1 MQARKLMN
9 LMVSPENGFDD
20 PNGTAA
26 GRRFSEAIL
35 KARRDPGNRV
45 SAVHSNGHADCDEL
59 RNGRHEPRT
68 FARTGRSNRSLQPA
82 SASVRNEVA
91 SMPYSCLIIERH
103 PDAGATAARALPA
116 FGFRPFVARSAE
128 RALGILSQW
137 RFDAAL
143 VDADGFGAGYVDVLR
158 ELRPQFRSPVILL
171 STSQSEAQQILSLE
185 CGATEVVIKPA
196 SPRLL
201 AAKMQRL
208 IEVVHDRTEPPR
220 ERLQF
225 GPLSMH
231 AGSGLARV
239 DDTALDLTPHQFD
252 LLFLLASNAGRFVD
266 RESIALRLRGS
277 TRSIGRSIDVHV
289 YRIRRKLRE
298 CGIDSLR
305 LDTVHGRGYLLTWSA
320 RAAANADARAEPRD
334 TEPVHFAKRA

>member
-1 MQARKLMN
+1 
-9 LMVSPENGFDD
+9 
-20 PNGTAA
+20 
-26 GRRFSEAIL
+26 
-35 KARRDPGNRV
+35 
-45 SAVHSNGHADCDEL
+45 
-59 RNGRHEPRT
+59 
-68 FARTGRSNRSLQPA
+68 
-82 SASVRNEVA
+82 
-91 SMPYSCLIIERH
+91 MPYSCLIIERH
-103 PDAGATAARALPA
+103 PDVGATTARALPA
-116 FGFRPFVARSAE
+116 FGFRPFVARSTE

-143 VDADGFGAGYVDVLR
+143 IDADGFGAGYVDVLR

-201 AAKMQRL
+201 AARMQRL
-208 IEVVHDRTEPPR
+208 IEVVHDTAEQPN

-225 GPLSMH
+225 GPLSMQ
-231 AGSGLARV
+231 AGSGRARV

-266 RESIALRLRGS
+266 RESIALKLRGS
-277 TRSIGRSIDVHV
+277 ARPIGRSIDVHV

-298 CGIDSLR
+298 CGNESLR
-305 LDTVHGRGYLLTWSA
+305 LATVHGRGYLLTWSA
-320 RAAANADARAEPRD
+320 QAAANADAMADPRD
-334 TEPVHFAKRA
+334 IEPMRLARRA

>member
-1 MQARKLMN
+1 MSRGPLREPAGLIDSC
-9 LMVSPENGFDD
+9 SPITLC
-20 PNGTAA
+20 PHR
-26 GRRFSEAIL
+26 GRF
-35 KARRDPGNRV
+35 
-45 SAVHSNGHADCDEL
+45 HAL
-59 RNGRHEPRT
+59 
-68 FARTGRSNRSLQPA
+68 L
-82 SASVRNEVA
+82 V
-91 SMPYSCLIIERH
+91 LIIERH

-116 FGFRPFVARSAE
+116 FGFRPFVAHSAE

-171 STSQSEAQQILSLE
+171 SSSQSEAQHILSLE

-208 IEVVHDRTEPPR
+208 IEVVHDTAERPH

-225 GPLSMH
+225 GPLSMQ

-239 DDTALDLTPHQFD
+239 DDIALDLTPHQFD

-266 RESIALRLRGS
+266 RESIALKLRGG
-277 TRSIGRSIDVHV
+277 TRPIGRSIDVHV

-298 CGIDSLR
+298 CGSQPAARHRARPR
-305 LDTVHGRGYLLTWSA
+305 LPADLVGTGRCKRRCDG
-320 RAAANADARAEPRD
+320 RAAGLEPL
-334 TEPVHFAKRA
+334 HFPKRA

>member
-1 MQARKLMN
+1 
-9 LMVSPENGFDD
+9 
-20 PNGTAA
+20 
-26 GRRFSEAIL
+26 
-35 KARRDPGNRV
+35 
-45 SAVHSNGHADCDEL
+45 
-59 RNGRHEPRT
+59 
-68 FARTGRSNRSLQPA
+68 
-82 SASVRNEVA
+82 
-91 SMPYSCLIIERH
+91 MPYSCLIIERH
-103 PDAGATAARALPA
+103 PDAGAAAARALPA
-116 FGFRPFVARSAE
+116 FGVRPFVARSAE

-171 STSQSEAQQILSLE
+171 STSQSEAQHILSLE

-208 IEVVHDRTEPPR
+208 IEVVHDTAERPN

-231 AGSGLARV
+231 AGSGVARV

-266 RESIALRLRGS
+266 REAIALKLRGS
-277 TRSIGRSIDVHV
+277 THSIGRSIDVHV

-320 RAAANADARAEPRD
+320 RAAANADAMAEPRD
-334 TEPVHFAKRA
+334 IEPLDFAKRA

>member
-1 MQARKLMN
+1 MRFDPTLRSVAR
-9 LMVSPENGFDD
+9 
-20 PNGTAA
+20 
-26 GRRFSEAIL
+26 
-35 KARRDPGNRV
+35 
-45 SAVHSNGHADCDEL
+45 EL
-59 RNGRHEPRT
+59 P
-68 FARTGRSNRSLQPA
+68 ART
-82 SASVRNEVA
+82 
-91 SMPYSCLIIERH
+91 PYSCLIIER
-103 PDAGATAARALPA
+103 DGAASGEAARALPR
-116 FGFRPFVARSAE
+116 FGFRPFLADSPE
-128 RALGILSQW
+128 GALGIARQW
-137 RFDAAL
+137 TFDAAL
-143 VDADGFGAGYVDVLR
+143 VDADGFGPAYVDVLR
-158 ELRPQFRSPVILL
+158 RLRPAIDAPVILL
-171 STSQSEAQQILSLE
+171 SKAQNEAQQIVSLE
-185 CGATEVVIKPA
+185 SGATEVVIKPA

-208 IEVVHDRTEPPR
+208 IEVVHDTAERPN

-231 AGSGLARV
+231 AGSGVARV

-266 RESIALRLRGS
+266 RESIAMKLRGS

-289 YRIRRKLRE
+289 YRIRRKLRD